1 MELAPPSTEKV
12 QRDLAL
18 VKKALDGDQKA
29 YAELM
34 GYYREPLY
42 YMLLKMCNNPYDAED
57 LTIEA
62 FGKAFRYL
70 GKYSE
75 TYAFSTWLFKIAA
88 NNCVDFL
95 RKKNKAPLCVD
106 SDIQDYAANFGGQP
120 DKEQP
125 LPEDSIMEKQRVKMM
140 HWAVAQ
146 LRPKYRTLVELRY
159 FEEYSYEEIANEMNI
174 SVNNVKIQLFRAKD
188 MLASIMKNVKNT
200 I

>member
-12 QRDLAL
+12 MRDMAL

-70 GKYSE
+70 DKYSE

-95 RKKNKAPLCVD
+95 RKKNKSPQCVD
-106 SDIQDYAANFGGQP
+106 GDIQDFAANFGGHP
-120 DKEQP
+120 DRDQV
-125 LPEDSIMEKQRVKMM
+125 LPEESIMEKQRVKMM
-140 HWAVAQ
+140 HWAVSQ

-159 FEEYSYEEIANEMNI
+159 FEEYSYEEIAQELNI
-174 SVNNVKIQLFRAKD
+174 SLNNVKIQLFRAKD
-188 MLASIMKNVKNT
+188 MLAAIMKNVKNT

>member
-1 MELAPPSTEKV
+1 MELAPANTEKV

-18 VKKALDGDQKA
+18 IKRASDGDQRA

-34 GYYREPLY
+34 SYYREPLY

-70 GKYSE
+70 DKYSE
-75 TYAFSTWLFKIAA
+75 NYAFSTWLFKIAA

-95 RKKNKAPLCVD
+95 RKKNKQPMCID
-106 SDIQDYAANFGGQP
+106 SDLQDFAANYGGHP
-120 DKEQP
+120 DKDQI
-125 LPEDSIMEKQRVKMM
+125 LPEDTIIEKQRVKMM

-159 FEEYSYEEIANEMNI
+159 FEEYSYEEIAQELNI
-174 SVNNVKIQLFRAKD
+174 SLSNVKIQLFRAKD
-188 MLASIMKNVKNT
+188 MLAAIMKNVKNT